1 MRHVIHIIA
10 VIICSLTVCSCTD
23 EPPAAEPRLVVEGW
37 IDSDGY
43 PVVILTSTAIP
54 SQDGG
59 DLMDNMIRWGKV
71 SISDGTETVI
81 LTGGPDNQ
89 YFPPYTYRTY
99 RMQGRVG
106 KTYTIEAEYADMKCH
121 ASSTLLPP
129 PAIDSIT
136 LHPIEDNP
144 PFYAATLYMTSTGE
158 GCYRIFTRVLNSE
171 TRHYPALMGTFR
183 TGAAGERVSI
193 PVFRG
198 KHATDT
204 VKFAPQFLPGEVVDV
219 MVCHIDPAAYDFWT
233 DYDNTVTFGGG
244 MFSGTPDGLRSN
256 ITGGYGL
263 WSARGVT
270 RRTLRVP
277 PASAG

>member
-1 MRHVIHIIA
+1 
-10 VIICSLTVCSCTD
+10 
-23 EPPAAEPRLVVEGW
+23 
-37 IDSDGY
+37 
-43 PVVILTSTAIP
+43 
-54 SQDGG
+54 
-59 DLMDNMIRWGKV
+59 
-71 SISDGTETVI
+71 
-81 LTGGPDNQ
+81 
-89 YFPPYTYRTY
+89 
-99 RMQGRVG
+99 MQGRVG
-106 KTYTIEAEYADMKCH
+106 KTYTIEAEYAGMKCH

-158 GCYRIFTRVLNSE
+158 GCYRLFSRVLNAG
-171 TRHYPALMGTFR
+171 PGTD
-183 TGAAGERVSI
+183 SI

-263 WSARGVT
+263 WNARGVT

-277 PASAG
+277 PAP